1 MSAALRA
8 GLNTANR
15 INTATRPDSMMTT
28 HRIRK
33 SSMYRFHDSA
43 RNDRK
48 FILAAAAAALI
59 FAVLLASLGVDFFR
73 NPLK

>member
-1 MSAALRA
+1 
-8 GLNTANR
+8 
-15 INTATRPDSMMTT
+15 MMTT

-33 SSMYRFHDSA
+33 SSTYRFHDSA

-48 FILAAAAAALI
+48 FILAAVAAALI
-59 FAVLLASLGVDFFR
+59 LAALLASLGVDFFR